1 MYMAETGTQL
11 FFGGKTQSLTTAMNK
26 YLIRFNKS
34 RGQEGRGSEA
44 HVWRVFE
51 NGVEHLAKDIM
62 VNVTSWGEADG
73 QDWNIACKGYMRK
86 VNGVDLIII
95 NPEP

>member
-1 MYMAETGTQL
+1 
-11 FFGGKTQSLTTAMNK
+11 MNK

-62 VNVTSWGEADG
+62 INSPSWGEMDG
-73 QDWNIACKGYMRK
+73 PDWNIACKGFMRK
-86 VNGVDLIII
+86 VHGVDLIII
-95 NPEP
+95 DSEFTDEKIR

>member
-1 MYMAETGTQL
+1 M
-11 FFGGKTQSLTTAMNK
+11 KK

-51 NGVEHLAKDIM
+51 DGVEHLAKDVMI
-62 VNVTSWGEADG
+62 NVPSWGETDG
-73 QDWNIACKGYMRK
+73 PDWNIACKGFMRK
-86 VNGVDLIII
+86 VNVMDLIII
-95 NPEP
+95 SATE

>member
-1 MYMAETGTQL
+1 
-11 FFGGKTQSLTTAMNK
+11 MNK

-51 NGVEHLAKDIM
+51 NGVERLAKDVVI
-62 VNVTSWGEADG
+62 NVPSWGETDG
-73 QDWNIACKGYMRK
+73 PDWNIACKGYMRF
-86 VNGVDLIII
+86 VDIADLVII
-95 NPEP
+95 NAEP